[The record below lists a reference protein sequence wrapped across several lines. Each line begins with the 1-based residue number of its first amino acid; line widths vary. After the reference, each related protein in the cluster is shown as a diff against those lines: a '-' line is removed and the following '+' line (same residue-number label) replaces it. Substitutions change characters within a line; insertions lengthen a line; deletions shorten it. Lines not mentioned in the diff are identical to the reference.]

1 MEVVLNIAAQII
13 KMNLK
18 NVEEMRLVLEDLGID
33 GASQKAVIK
42 SYQDHYLK
50 RITTINTAYEQTEDN
65 DQVDAKTLKKFP
77 LNFAASDEGL
87 SVSQP
92 KLVDVDWEVD
102 YVLSSKNLNKL
113 F

>member
-1 MEVVLNIAAQII
+1 MLLSSGAKQENFTFMHQMSENQDEGVQSTFNSAMEVVLNIAAQII

-65 DQVDAKTLKKFP
+65 D
-77 LNFAASDEGL
+77 
-87 SVSQP
+87 
-92 KLVDVDWEVD
+92 
-102 YVLSSKNLNKL
+102 
-113 F
+113 